1 MAVCAS
7 VCEREKGVAGEG
19 AEGREG
25 GCLGGHVGGCLCVSQ
40 CLQSSVIYLWVCVD
54 GGLLPR
60 YFSRI
65 SNVSDLFN
73 QLKSNAIF
81 RDRVSDSIR
90 PPTTSQA
97 CGVITL
103 VSE

>member
-1 MAVCAS
+1 MS
-7 VCEREKGVAGEG
+7 
-19 AEGREG
+19 GRTRG
-25 GCLGGHVGGCLCVSQ
+25 WLCVSQ
-40 CLQSSVIYLWVCVD
+40 CLQSSVIYLWVCFD

-97 CGVITL
+97 CGVLTL